1 MAVYVGRPKYEN
13 PPVGLHPAVCCDVID
28 LGLQDTP
35 FGKKHKVALRWQIA
49 EKKSDG
55 KRFVVRKSFSASLD
69 KRATLRKDLE
79 SWRGKSFS
87 NAEAEKLDLEVLLG
101 KPCTLQLVEAPGRD
115 GTVYVNVATVMPL
128 AKGFEVLTVDGD
140 YVREQD
146 RPADGSGADT
156 GEAPPED
163 SEVPF

>member
-1 MAVYVGRPKYEN
+1 MAVNVGRPKYEN
-13 PPVGLHPAVCCDVID
+13 PPVGLHSAVCCDAID

-55 KRFVVRKSFSASLD
+55 KRFVVRKSYGASLD

-79 SWRGKSFS
+79 SWRGKAFT
-87 NAEAEKLDLEVLLG
+87 EAETEKFDLEVLLG
-101 KPCTLQLVEAPGRD
+101 KPCLLQLVEAPGSD

-128 AKGFEVLTVDGD
+128 AKGFDALNIDGD
-140 YVREQD
+140 YQREKD
-146 RPADGSGADT
+146 RPAGGPAET
-156 GEAPPED
+156 NEAPPED
-163 SEVPF
+163 EVPF